1 MITKDIGRVIG
12 KLALCLCLCV
22 SVSVVATFNHS
33 TVA

>member
-12 KLALCLCLCV
+12 KLCLCV
-22 SVSVVATFNHS
+22 SVSVVATFYHS